1 MFINKY
7 RIGVKT
13 VILSIIA
20 IACQVS
26 TFCWLESQSIIQIIT
41 KTYNL
46 CAGDNNF
53 PYSQISMK
61 AQRGQF
67 SCQHS
72 QRKLSV
78 DLIFKHFQ
86 SDSKNLTLN
95 HYIILLLPFET
106 CCSPTIMF
114 AWSNTSEVKPA
125 SSVNELGPFYEYVRI
140 RKLHGIQKPQ
150 DKVPENAL
158 ISQFPHE
165 Y

>member
-13 VILSIIA
+13 VILSIIT

-26 TFCWLESQSIIQIIT
+26 TFCWPESQSIIQIII
-41 KTYNL
+41 KIYNL

-53 PYSQISMK
+53 PYLQISIK

-67 SCQHS
+67 YCQHS

-78 DLIFKHFQ
+78 DLVFKHFQ
-86 SDSKNLTLN
+86 SNSKNFTLN

-106 CCSPTIMF
+106 CCSPKTMF
-114 AWSNTSEVKPA
+114 TWSNTSDVKPA
-125 SSVNELGPFYEYVRI
+125 SALNELGPFYEYVRI
-140 RKLHGIQKPQ
+140 RKLHGIQIPQ
-150 DKVPENAL
+150 DKVPENAS
-158 ISQFPHE
+158 ISQFPHK